1 MLNECLAHLVRAARD
16 SKRNTVCWFSEFCND
31 ADGFFS
37 NTVLNRIVVSY
48 SNQAIA
54 GMGIAKK
61 IDMLAFAIANGM
73 TQGVLSL
80 IGYTYAANKWKRM
93 RSVIKTA
100 FIYSVAVA
108 LAGAALLFVCAVP
121 VVKGFIDDKETV
133 AYGQHFLRIICITCP
148 AVSVTMMIISVFQ
161 ATGQKTRPMILSLL
175 RKGGLDIPFMFLMN
189 AAAGANGI
197 PWATP
202 IADSLAMGMALVLF
216 IPYRK
221 QLKEM
226 MENSSWNAKPAR
238 NRQPPQKQR
247 KKSFDRDSR

>member
-1 MLNECLAHLVRAARD
+1 MRIAAVFLFLTLIRMPVTDFPLN
-16 SKRNTVCWFSEFCND
+16 
-31 ADGFFS
+31 
-37 NTVLNRIVVSY
+37 
-48 SNQAIA
+48 
-54 GMGIAKK
+54 
-61 IDMLAFAIANGM
+61 
-73 TQGVLSL
+73 

-93 RSVIKTA
+93 RSVIKKA

-108 LAGAALLFVCAVP
+108 LAGAVLLFVCAVP

-133 AYGQHFLRIICITCP
+133 AYGQHFLRIICVTCP

-202 IADSLAMGMALVLF
+202 IADGFVYSIQKTAKGNYGEFFGEGMTMGYRSNLWTNLSQLPKEKFSVLPIVPCF
-216 IPYRK
+216 LEFYHIH
-221 QLKEM
+221 L
-226 MENSSWNAKPAR
+226 
-238 NRQPPQKQR
+238 
-247 KKSFDRDSR
+247 